1 MVATPP
7 EAEGAL
13 RLQPGKAGSAAFVGK
28 WKQKQ
33 IRAFPGKLFI
43 LQNRRRMNNT
53 SPFSFLESIATRF
66 QPPAWLVDEGQQ
78 RLVLFLNHVLL
89 QEKQA
94 QERLLHQK
102 GRVVHLRWGLFAI
115 DLIVTPAGLADRA
128 PAFSKPDL
136 VLSVAAESPLA
147 VVQSVLAG
155 KTPPVKIEGDVQ
167 LAADIGW
174 LAENLRWDAEE
185 DLSRLI
191 GDAPAHALA
200 DAGRR
205 LASGLKQFL
214 AKGPLSPA
222 PAPAAQAANV
232 STMAAPATSV
242 PPERKSAPVVPFAQT
257 AAASPLTRNVATGAD
272 QSETQGMPFGKSLA
286 DGGNETG
293 HPADEVPP
301 MPPGAAA

>member
-1 MVATPP
+1 
-7 EAEGAL
+7 
-13 RLQPGKAGSAAFVGK
+13 
-28 WKQKQ
+28 
-33 IRAFPGKLFI
+33 
-43 LQNRRRMNNT
+43 MNNT

-66 QPPAWLVDEGQQ
+66 QPPAWVVDEGQQ

-94 QERLLHQK
+94 QDRLLRQK

-115 DLIVTPAGLADRA
+115 DLIVTPAGLVDRA
-128 PAFSKPDL
+128 PAVAKPDL

-147 VVQSVLAG
+147 VVQAALAG
-155 KTPPVKIEGDVQ
+155 KAPPVKIEGDVQ
-167 LAADIGW
+167 LAAEIGW

-214 AKGPLSPA
+214 ANGPLSPSA
-222 PAPAAQAANV
+222 PSSSTVPTPPRERSAASSAPGSSPSQVSPVRDAANGV
-232 STMAAPATSV
+232 VTEPSREPTPANSALSGDSDLHEV
-242 PPERKSAPVVPFAQT
+242 KS
-257 AAASPLTRNVATGAD
+257 G
-272 QSETQGMPFGKSLA
+272 GMPPTPRASA
-286 DGGNETG
+286 
-293 HPADEVPP
+293 
-301 MPPGAAA
+301 

>member
-1 MVATPP
+1 
-7 EAEGAL
+7 
-13 RLQPGKAGSAAFVGK
+13 
-28 WKQKQ
+28 
-33 IRAFPGKLFI
+33 
-43 LQNRRRMNNT
+43 MNNT

-66 QPPAWLVDEGQQ
+66 QPPAWVVDEGQQ

-94 QERLLHQK
+94 QDRLSRQK

-147 VVQSVLAG
+147 VVQAALAG
-155 KTPPVKIEGDVQ
+155 KAPPVKIDGDVQ

-200 DAGRR
+200 DVGRR

-214 AKGPLSPA
+214 SNGPLSPS
-222 PAPAAQAANV
+222 AASASTV
-232 STMAAPATSV
+232 STPQ
-242 PPERKSAPVVPFAQT
+242 PERSAATVAPGSPPSEVSPVRETANGVAPEPSREPAQT
-257 AAASPLTRNVATGAD
+257 SSDFSGDSDKHEVNSEGKPPTPKAAA
-272 QSETQGMPFGKSLA
+272 
-286 DGGNETG
+286 
-293 HPADEVPP
+293 
-301 MPPGAAA
+301 